1 MSTTPGRSAFRVPAP
16 VVALA
21 NWLVPGMGYLLIG
34 QIARG
39 LAVGL
44 SILGLFVAGI
54 LIGGVHVIDPPNFV
68 PGVSRVA
75 SVLQKPWY
83 IGQFLSGAIGLYCGR
98 IGPGQPASHARVSDI
113 GTLYTAV
120 AGMLN
125 LIATIDA
132 AYRSTLGPEY
142 LAWDAAR
149 EAGVHDAKPD
159 EPGEAAR

>member
-1 MSTTPGRSAFRVPAP
+1 MPTRRSFRVPAP
-16 VVALA
+16 IVAVV
-21 NWLVPGMGYLLIG
+21 NWLIPGAGYLFIG

-39 LAVGL
+39 LTIGIT
-44 SILGLFVAGI
+44 ILTLFALGI
-54 LIGGVHVIDPPNFV
+54 LIGGVHVVDPPTFT

-83 IGQFLSGAIGLYCGR
+83 IGQFLSGAVGVMSGWV
-98 IGPGQPASHARVSDI
+98 GPSQPASHSRVSEI

-132 AYRSTLGPEY
+132 AYRATLGPDHDKWQEH
-142 LAWDAAR
+142 ADAGA
-149 EAGVHDAKPD
+149 E
-159 EPGEAAR
+159 EPGQEGA